1 MYLKIN
7 DYLFTIQKNIQPK
20 LLNMKQK
27 SNIYK
32 FSLLYILF
40 FAGLNFAQ
48 AQEKKA
54 APTSQELYNEIA
66 AMDTILFDAFNAK
79 DMAKFKPL
87 FSEDLE
93 WYQDNGGLLSY
104 ETVFTNFEK
113 MFKNENK
120 LTRQLVKGSLEIHP
134 IKDFGAIETAVH
146 QFRHVENGKEEIGTF
161 KFLAIWKKI
170 NNEWKITRMISYDH

>member
-1 MYLKIN
+1 MNTKTYKYQI
-7 DYLFTIQKNIQPK
+7 FF
-20 LLNMKQK
+20 LL
-27 SNIYK
+27 
-32 FSLLYILF
+32 LLSIL
-40 FAGLNFAQ
+40 GLNLAH

-66 AMDTILFDAFNAK
+66 AMDTALFDAFNAK

-87 FSEDLE
+87 FDENLE

-134 IKDFGAIETAVH
+134 IKDFGAIETGVH
-146 QFRHVENGKEEIGTF
+146 QFRHIENGKEEIGTF
-161 KFLAIWKKI
+161 KFMAIWKKV
-170 NNEWKITRMISYDH
+170 NNQWKISRMISYDH